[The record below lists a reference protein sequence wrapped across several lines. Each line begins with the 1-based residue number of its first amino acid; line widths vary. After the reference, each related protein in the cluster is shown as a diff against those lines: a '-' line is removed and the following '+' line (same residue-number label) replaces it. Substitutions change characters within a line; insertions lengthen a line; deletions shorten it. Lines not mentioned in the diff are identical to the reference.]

1 MKNQKTGGRTAGT
14 PNKLTRTIKESLEM
28 AFDGIGGTSALTK
41 WAKSHQ
47 SEFYRIY
54 SKLLPTNIRAEV
66 ETTNKVDGI
75 FFVRNSAE
83 AEIVQHYLG
92 DKGRIFINDQE

>member
-54 SKLLPTNIRAEV
+54 SKLLPTNIKADV
-66 ETTNKVDGI
+66 ETTHKVDGI
-75 FFVRNSAE
+75 FFVSDSNE
-83 AEIVQHYLG
+83 AEIIQRYLG
-92 DKGRIFINDQE
+92 DNGRVYINDQE